1 MYEVRCTNIA
11 NVVCVAEEGAMNRTP
26 LSGVW
31 CPAVMQHLRVH
42 TLRKYGDG
50 RNGIPHP
57 HDT

>member
-1 MYEVRCTNIA
+1 MYDDRCTNIA
-11 NVVCVAEEGAMNRTP
+11 SVVCVAEEGVINKNP
-26 LSGVW
+26 FVW

-42 TLRKYGDG
+42 TLRKDGDG